1 MTSPGLDPRARPI
14 AAACFRSVRPRH
26 RYAARQLSLL
36 QSEGV
41 PRSATALSQD
51 LIGNRCDFFL
61 MQEVTTQCRMSSV
74 F

>member
-14 AAACFRSVRPRH
+14 AAACVRSVRPRH

-51 LIGNRCDFFL
+51 RPALWQPPRQL
-61 MQEVTTQCRMSSV
+61 SLL
-74 F
+74 

>member
-26 RYAARQLSLL
+26 RYALRQLSLL

-41 PRSATALSQD
+41 ARSHAPLSQARPE
-51 LIGNRCDFFL
+51 LWQPPRQL
-61 MQEVTTQCRMSSV
+61 SLL
-74 F
+74 